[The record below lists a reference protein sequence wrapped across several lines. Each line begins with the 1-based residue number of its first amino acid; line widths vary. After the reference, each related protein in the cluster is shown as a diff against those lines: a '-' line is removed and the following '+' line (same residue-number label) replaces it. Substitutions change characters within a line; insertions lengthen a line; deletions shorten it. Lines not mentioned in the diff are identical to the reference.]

1 MRAAAREGLQS
12 SGATTTTTT
21 TTTGGSR
28 NGRGEARNFAIFF
41 FWVILI
47 FASTS
52 NLVVSASR
60 TSTSHGD
67 ELGGGRFMRSLPR
80 KSRFLGKVSFY
91 APSST
96 PSHDVH
102 HFVGIN
108 GGPDKLYGDDKRK
121 VHTGPNPLHN

>member
-12 SGATTTTTT
+12 SGATTTTT
-21 TTTGGSR
+21 GGSR
-28 NGRGEARNFAIFF
+28 NGRGEARNFTIFF

-67 ELGGGRFMRSLPR
+67 ELGGGRFMRSPPR

-96 PSHDVH
+96 SSHDVH
-102 HFVGIN
+102 HLWGLTVVRTSYMEMTREKFIQVQIPFTTN
-108 GGPDKLYGDDKRK
+108 
-121 VHTGPNPLHN
+121 

>member
-1 MRAAAREGLQS
+1 MRAASAAAAREGLQS
-12 SGATTTTTT
+12 SGATTTTT
-21 TTTGGSR
+21 GGSR
-28 NGRGEARNFAIFF
+28 HGRGEARNFAIFF

-47 FASTS
+47 FAPTS

-60 TSTSHGD
+60 TSISHGD
-67 ELGGGRFMRSLPR
+67 ELGGGRFMRSPSR
-80 KSRFLGKVSFY
+80 KTRFPGKVSFY

-108 GGPDKLYGDDKRK
+108 GGPDKLYGDDKRI